1 MDIESFL
8 RYLRYEKNYSS
19 YTVLFYKKDLE
30 QFLTFRSS
38 YRTEAPDMPIESD
51 DIRNWVMTLSEQGLS
66 PRTIGRK
73 ISSLRSYYKYVR
85 SKGGV
90 SDNPVEGVSLPK
102 VRKQLPSFVRPEQME
117 ALLSEAPEGVSEYIA
132 VRDRLIVAMLYD
144 TGMRRAEL
152 ITLQDAAVDNAKC
165 ELRVLGKRNKER
177 IIPYGDKLRREIDD
191 FRRLRNSIQPASER
205 FFIRENG
212 EPLYDKLV
220 YRIVKASLGT
230 VSTLPTKSPHVL
242 RHTFASAMLNSGA
255 GINSV
260 KELLG
265 HSSLA
270 STEVYTHI
278 TFEELKQSYKHAHPR
293 AEKKEDIMD
302 VRIQAIHFDAT
313 AQLES
318 FIQKKVSKLSR
329 FHDAIMEAEVTLK
342 VVKPE
347 TSMNKQADLKLLL
360 AGNEDLFSS
369 KVADTFEEAVDLAVE
384 AIERQLEKTKKKK

>member
-1 MDIESFL
+1 MNLELFL

-19 YTVLFYKKDLE
+19 CTVLFYRKDLE
-30 QFLTFRSS
+30 QFAAFRSS
-38 YRTEAPDMPIESD
+38 MRSDADEAPVESD
-51 DIRNWVMTLSEQGLS
+51 DVRNWIVSLSEQGLS
-66 PRTIGRK
+66 PRTISRK
-73 ISSLRSYYKYVR
+73 ISALRSYYKYEQSRGAVE
-85 SKGGV
+85 K
-90 SDNPVEGVSLPK
+90 NPVDGVKLPK
-102 VRKQLPSFVRPEQME
+102 TRKVLPAFVRPEMMDK
-117 ALLSEAPEGVSEYIA
+117 LLDVESQPLRFEA
-132 VRDRLIVAMLYD
+132 VRDKLIISMLYE

-152 ITLQDAAVDNAKC
+152 LGLRDAAVDNTVC

-177 IIPYGDKLRREIDD
+177 IIPYGAALQEAIEQYRQERSVLPVVSD
-191 FRRLRNSIQPASER
+191 R
-205 FFIRENG
+205 FFVRSSG
-212 EPLYDKLV
+212 EPMYDKLI
-220 YRIVKASLGT
+220 YRIVHNELKG
-230 VSTLPTKSPHVL
+230 VSTLPKKSPHVL
-242 RHTFASAMLNSGA
+242 RHSFASAMLNDGA

-278 TFEELKQSYKHAHPR
+278 TFEELKQSYKRAHPR

-329 FHDAIMEAEVTLK
+329 FHDGIMEAEVTLK

-347 TSMNKQADLKLLL
+347 TSMNKEAALKLLL

-384 AIERQLEKTKKKK
+384 ALERQLEKVKKKK

>member
-1 MDIESFL
+1 MNLELFL

-19 YTVLFYKKDLE
+19 CTVLFYRKDLE
-30 QFLTFRSS
+30 QFAAFRSS
-38 YRTEAPDMPIESD
+38 MRSDADEAPVESD
-51 DIRNWVMTLSEQGLS
+51 DVRNWIVSLSEQGLS
-66 PRTIGRK
+66 PRTISRK
-73 ISSLRSYYKYVR
+73 ISALRSYYKYEQSRGAVE
-85 SKGGV
+85 K
-90 SDNPVEGVSLPK
+90 NPVDGVKLPK
-102 VRKQLPSFVRPEQME
+102 TRKVLPAFVRPEMMDKLLDVESQPLRFE
-117 ALLSEAPEGVSEYIA
+117 AI
-132 VRDRLIVAMLYD
+132 RDKLIISMLYE

-152 ITLQDAAVDNAKC
+152 LGLRDAAVDNTVC

-177 IIPYGDKLRREIDD
+177 IIPYGAALQEAIEQYRQERSVLPVVSD
-191 FRRLRNSIQPASER
+191 R
-205 FFIRENG
+205 FFVRSSG
-212 EPLYDKLV
+212 EPMYDKLI
-220 YRIVKASLGT
+220 YRIVHNELKG
-230 VSTLPTKSPHVL
+230 VSTLPKKSPHVL
-242 RHTFASAMLNSGA
+242 RHSFASAMLNDGA

-278 TFEELKQSYKHAHPR
+278 TFEELKQSYKRAHPR

-329 FHDAIMEAEVTLK
+329 FHDGIMEAEVTLK

-347 TSMNKQADLKLLL
+347 TSMNKEAALKLLL

-384 AIERQLEKTKKKK
+384 ALERQLEKVKKKK

>member
-1 MDIESFL
+1 
-8 RYLRYEKNYSS
+8 
-19 YTVLFYKKDLE
+19 
-30 QFLTFRSS
+30 
-38 YRTEAPDMPIESD
+38 
-51 DIRNWVMTLSEQGLS
+51 LS
-66 PRTIGRK
+66 PRTISRK
-73 ISSLRSYYKYVR
+73 ISALRSYYKYEQSRGAVE
-85 SKGGV
+85 K
-90 SDNPVEGVSLPK
+90 NPVDGVKLPK
-102 VRKQLPSFVRPEQME
+102 TRKVLPAFVRPEMMDK
-117 ALLSEAPEGVSEYIA
+117 LLDVESQPLRFEA
-132 VRDRLIVAMLYD
+132 VRDKLIISMLYE

-152 ITLQDAAVDNAKC
+152 LGLRDAAVDNTVC

-177 IIPYGDKLRREIDD
+177 IIPYGAALQEAIEQYRQERSVLPVVSD
-191 FRRLRNSIQPASER
+191 R
-205 FFIRENG
+205 FFVRSSG
-212 EPLYDKLV
+212 EPMYDKLI
-220 YRIVKASLGT
+220 YRIVHNELKG
-230 VSTLPTKSPHVL
+230 VSTLPKKSPHVL
-242 RHTFASAMLNSGA
+242 RHSFASAMLNDGA

-278 TFEELKQSYKHAHPR
+278 TFEELKQSYKRAHPR

-329 FHDAIMEAEVTLK
+329 FHDGIMEAEVTLK

-347 TSMNKQADLKLLL
+347 TSMNKEAALKLLL

-384 AIERQLEKTKKKK
+384 ALERQLEKVKKKK

>member
-1 MDIESFL
+1 MNLELFL

-19 YTVLFYKKDLE
+19 CTVLFYRKDLE
-30 QFLTFRSS
+30 QFAAFRSS
-38 YRTEAPDMPIESD
+38 MRSDADEAPVESD
-51 DIRNWVMTLSEQGLS
+51 DVRNWIVSLSEQGLS
-66 PRTIGRK
+66 PRTISRK
-73 ISSLRSYYKYVR
+73 ISALRSYYKYEQSRGAVE
-85 SKGGV
+85 K
-90 SDNPVEGVSLPK
+90 NPVDGVKLPK
-102 VRKQLPSFVRPEQME
+102 TRKVLPAFVRPEMMDKLLDVVSQPLRFE
-117 ALLSEAPEGVSEYIA
+117 AI
-132 VRDRLIVAMLYD
+132 RDKLIISMLYE

-152 ITLQDAAVDNAKC
+152 LGLRDAAVDNTVC

-177 IIPYGDKLRREIDD
+177 IIPYGAALQEAIEQYRQERSVLPVVSD
-191 FRRLRNSIQPASER
+191 R
-205 FFIRENG
+205 FFVRSSG
-212 EPLYDKLV
+212 EPMYDKLI
-220 YRIVKASLGT
+220 YRIVHNELKG
-230 VSTLPTKSPHVL
+230 VSTLPKKSPHVL
-242 RHTFASAMLNSGA
+242 RHSFASAMLNDGA

-278 TFEELKQSYKHAHPR
+278 TFEELKQSYKRAHPR

-329 FHDAIMEAEVTLK
+329 FHDGIMEAEVILK

-347 TSMNKQADLKLLL
+347 TSMNKEAALKLLL

-384 AIERQLEKTKKKK
+384 ALERQLEKVKKKK

>member
-1 MDIESFL
+1 MNLELFL

-19 YTVLFYKKDLE
+19 CTVLFYRKDLE
-30 QFLTFRSS
+30 QFAAFRSS
-38 YRTEAPDMPIESD
+38 MRSDADEAPVESD
-51 DIRNWVMTLSEQGLS
+51 DVRNWIVSLSEQGLS
-66 PRTIGRK
+66 PRTISRK
-73 ISSLRSYYKYVR
+73 ISALRSYYKYEQSRGAVE
-85 SKGGV
+85 K
-90 SDNPVEGVSLPK
+90 NPVDGVKLPK
-102 VRKQLPSFVRPEQME
+102 TRKVLPAFVRPEMMDKLLDVESQPLRFE
-117 ALLSEAPEGVSEYIA
+117 AI
-132 VRDRLIVAMLYD
+132 RDKLIISMLYE

-152 ITLQDAAVDNAKC
+152 LGLRDAAVDNTVC

-177 IIPYGDKLRREIDD
+177 IIPYGAALQEAIEQYRQERSV
-191 FRRLRNSIQPASER
+191 LPAVSDR
-205 FFIRENG
+205 FFVRSSG
-212 EPLYDKLV
+212 EPMYDKLI
-220 YRIVKASLGT
+220 YRIVHNELKG
-230 VSTLPTKSPHVL
+230 VSTLPKKSPHVL
-242 RHTFASAMLNSGA
+242 RHSFASAMLNDGA

-278 TFEELKQSYKHAHPR
+278 TFEELKQSYKRAHPR

-329 FHDAIMEAEVTLK
+329 FHDGIMEAEVTLK

-347 TSMNKQADLKLLL
+347 TSMNKEAALKLLL

-384 AIERQLEKTKKKK
+384 ALERQLEKVKKKK

>member
-1 MDIESFL
+1 MNLELFL

-19 YTVLFYKKDLE
+19 YTALFYQRDLE
-30 QFLTFRSS
+30 QFVAFRSS
-38 YRTEAPDMPIESD
+38 LRSDAREMPVESD
-51 DIRNWVMTLSEQGLS
+51 DVRNWIMSLSEQGVS
-66 PRTIGRK
+66 PRTIARK
-73 ISSLRSYYKYVR
+73 VSALRSYYRYMQSRGEV
-85 SKGGV
+85 V
-90 SDNPVEGVSLPK
+90 DNPTVGVKLPK
-102 VRKQLPSFVRPEQME
+102 ARKALPSFVRPEQMQQLFVDDE
-117 ALLSEAPEGVSEYIA
+117 QGRDFEI
-132 VRDRLIVAMLYD
+132 VRDNLIVAMLYE

-152 ITLQDAAVDNAKC
+152 IGLLDVAVDNNTC
-165 ELRVLGKRNKER
+165 ELRVIGKRNKER
-177 IIPYGDKLRREIDD
+177 VIPYGKQLGKSIDYYRE
-191 FRRLRNSIQPASER
+191 LRNEKIGETER
-205 FFIRENG
+205 FFVRKSG
-212 EPLYDKLV
+212 EAMYDRLV
-220 YRIVKASLGT
+220 YNIVHRALGA
-230 VSTLPTKSPHVL
+230 VSTLAKKSPHVL
-242 RHTFASAMLNSGA
+242 RHSFASAMLNDGA

-278 TFEELKQSYKHAHPR
+278 TFEELKQSYKQAHPR

-329 FHDAIMEAEVTLK
+329 FHDGIMEAEVTLK

-347 TSMNKQADLKLLL
+347 TSMNKEAALKLLL

-384 AIERQLEKTKKKK
+384 ALERQLEKSKKKK

>member
-1 MDIESFL
+1 MNLELFL

-19 YTVLFYKKDLE
+19 YTALFYQKDLE
-30 QFLTFRSS
+30 QFVAFCSATRSD
-38 YRTEAPDMPIESD
+38 ADVVPVESD
-51 DIRNWVMTLSEQGLS
+51 DVRNWIMLLSEQGMS

-73 ISSLRSYYKYVR
+73 VSALRSYYRFMLSRGEV
-85 SKGGV
+85 V
-90 SDNPVEGVSLPK
+90 DNPTLGVKLPK
-102 VRKQLPSFVRPEQME
+102 TRKSLPSFVRPDKMEQ
-117 ALLSEAPEGVSEYIA
+117 LLAGDVLLDNFEV
-132 VRDRLIVAMLYD
+132 VRDKLIVAMLYE

-152 ITLQDAAVDNAKC
+152 IGLREWAVDNTVC

-177 IIPYGDKLRREIDD
+177 VIPYGASLKEAIDNY
-191 FRRLRNSIQPASER
+191 RALRNESVGETEL
-205 FFIRENG
+205 FFVRKNG
-212 EPLYDKLV
+212 EAMYDKLV
-220 YRIVKASLGT
+220 YNIVRHALAG
-230 VSTLPTKSPHVL
+230 VSTLAKKSPHVL
-242 RHTFASAMLNSGA
+242 RHSFASAMLNDGA

-278 TFEELKQSYKHAHPR
+278 TFEELKQSYKQAHPR

-329 FHDAIMEAEVTLK
+329 FHDGIMEAEVTLK

-347 TSMNKQADLKLLL
+347 TSMNKEAALKLLL

-369 KVADTFEEAVDLAVE
+369 KVADTFEEAVDLAAE
-384 AIERQLEKTKKKK
+384 ALERQLEKIKKKK

>member
-1 MDIESFL
+1 MNIEMFL

-19 YTVLFYKKDLE
+19 YTALFYQKDLE
-30 QFLTFRSS
+30 QFVSFRSGLRS
-38 YRTEAPDMPIESD
+38 DADVMPVERD
-51 DIRNWVMTLSEQGLS
+51 DVRNWIVSLSEQGVS
-66 PRTIGRK
+66 PRTISRK
-73 ISSLRSYYKYVR
+73 VSALRSYYKFMQGRGEV
-85 SKGGV
+85 V
-90 SDNPVEGVSLPK
+90 DNPTVGVKLPK
-102 VRKQLPSFVRPEQME
+102 TRKTLPSFVRPDSMEQ
-117 ALLSEAPEGVSEYIA
+117 LLAEGVVDSFEA
-132 VRDRLIVAMLYD
+132 VRDNLVVAMLYE

-152 ITLQDAAVDNAKC
+152 IGLLDVAVDNTIC

-177 IIPYGDKLRREIDD
+177 VIPYGESLKEAIDAYRAMRD
-191 FRRLRNSIQPASER
+191 EVVGPAER
-205 FFIRENG
+205 FFVRKSG
-212 EPLYDKLV
+212 EAMYDKLI
-220 YRIVKASLGT
+220 YNIVRRALGG
-230 VSTLPTKSPHVL
+230 VSTLSKKSPHVL
-242 RHTFASAMLNSGA
+242 RHSFASAMLNDGA

-265 HSSLA
+265 HNSLA

-329 FHDAIMEAEVTLK
+329 FHDGIMDAEVTLK

-347 TSMNKQADLKLLL
+347 TSMNKEAALKLLL

-369 KVADTFEEAVDLAVE
+369 KVADTFEEAIDLAVE
-384 AIERQLEKTKKKK
+384 ALERQLEKTKKKK

>member
-1 MDIESFL
+1 MNLELFL

-19 YTVLFYKKDLE
+19 CTVLFYRKDLE
-30 QFLTFRSS
+30 QFAAFRSS
-38 YRTEAPDMPIESD
+38 MRSDADEAPVESD
-51 DIRNWVMTLSEQGLS
+51 DVRNWIVSLSEQGLS
-66 PRTIGRK
+66 PRTISRK
-73 ISSLRSYYKYVR
+73 ISALRSYYKYEQSRGAVE
-85 SKGGV
+85 K
-90 SDNPVEGVSLPK
+90 NPVDGVKLPK
-102 VRKQLPSFVRPEQME
+102 TRKALPAFVRPEMMDKLLDVESQPLHFE
-117 ALLSEAPEGVSEYIA
+117 AI
-132 VRDRLIVAMLYD
+132 RDKLIISMLYE

-152 ITLQDAAVDNAKC
+152 LGLRDAAVDNTVC

-177 IIPYGDKLRREIDD
+177 IIPYGAALQEAIEQYRQERSVLPVVSD
-191 FRRLRNSIQPASER
+191 R
-205 FFIRENG
+205 FFVRSSG
-212 EPLYDKLV
+212 EPMYDKLI
-220 YRIVKASLGT
+220 YRIVHNELKG
-230 VSTLPTKSPHVL
+230 VSTLPKKSPHVL
-242 RHTFASAMLNSGA
+242 RHSFASAMLNDGA

-278 TFEELKQSYKHAHPR
+278 TFEELKQSYKRAHPR

-329 FHDAIMEAEVTLK
+329 FHDGIMEAEVTLK

-347 TSMNKQADLKLLL
+347 TSMNKEAALKLLL

-384 AIERQLEKTKKKK
+384 ALERQLEKVKKKK

>member
-1 MDIESFL
+1 MNLELFL

-19 YTVLFYKKDLE
+19 YTALFYQRDLE
-30 QFLTFRSS
+30 QFVAFRSS
-38 YRTEAPDMPIESD
+38 LRSDAREMPVESD
-51 DIRNWVMTLSEQGLS
+51 DVRNWIMSLSEQGVS
-66 PRTIGRK
+66 PRTIARK
-73 ISSLRSYYKYVR
+73 VSALRSYYRYMQSRGEV
-85 SKGGV
+85 V
-90 SDNPVEGVSLPK
+90 DNPTVGVKLPK
-102 VRKQLPSFVRPEQME
+102 ARKALPSFVRPEQMQQLFVDDE
-117 ALLSEAPEGVSEYIA
+117 QGRDFEI
-132 VRDRLIVAMLYD
+132 VRDNLIVAMLYE

-152 ITLQDAAVDNAKC
+152 IGLLDVAVDNSTC
-165 ELRVLGKRNKER
+165 ELRVIGKRNKER
-177 IIPYGDKLRREIDD
+177 VIPYGKQLGKSIDYYRE
-191 FRRLRNSIQPASER
+191 LRNEKIGETER
-205 FFIRENG
+205 FFVRKSG
-212 EPLYDKLV
+212 EAMYDRLV
-220 YRIVKASLGT
+220 YNIVHRALGA
-230 VSTLPTKSPHVL
+230 VSTLAKKSPHVL
-242 RHTFASAMLNSGA
+242 RHSFASAMLNDGA

-278 TFEELKQSYKHAHPR
+278 TFEELKQSYKQAHPR

-329 FHDAIMEAEVTLK
+329 FHDGIMEAEVTLK

-347 TSMNKQADLKLLL
+347 TSMNKEAALKLLL

-384 AIERQLEKTKKKK
+384 ALERQLEKSKKKK

>member
-1 MDIESFL
+1 MNLELFL

-19 YTVLFYKKDLE
+19 CTVLFYRKDLE
-30 QFLTFRSS
+30 QFAAFRSS
-38 YRTEAPDMPIESD
+38 MRSDADEAPVESD
-51 DIRNWVMTLSEQGLS
+51 DVRNWIVSLSEQGLS
-66 PRTIGRK
+66 PRTISRK
-73 ISSLRSYYKYVR
+73 ISALRSYYKYEQSRGAVE
-85 SKGGV
+85 K
-90 SDNPVEGVSLPK
+90 NPVDGVKLPK
-102 VRKQLPSFVRPEQME
+102 TRKVLPAFVRPEMMDKLLDVESPPLRFE
-117 ALLSEAPEGVSEYIA
+117 AI
-132 VRDRLIVAMLYD
+132 RDKLIISMLYE

-152 ITLQDAAVDNAKC
+152 LGLRDAAVDNTVC

-177 IIPYGDKLRREIDD
+177 IIPYGAALQEAIEQYRQERSVLPVVSD
-191 FRRLRNSIQPASER
+191 R
-205 FFIRENG
+205 FFVRSSG
-212 EPLYDKLV
+212 EPMYDKLI
-220 YRIVKASLGT
+220 YRIVHNELKG
-230 VSTLPTKSPHVL
+230 VSTLPKKSPHVL
-242 RHTFASAMLNSGA
+242 RHSFASAMLNDGA

-278 TFEELKQSYKHAHPR
+278 TFEELKQSYKRAHPR

-329 FHDAIMEAEVTLK
+329 FHDGIMEAEVTLK

-347 TSMNKQADLKLLL
+347 TSMNKEAALKLLL

-384 AIERQLEKTKKKK
+384 ALERQLEKVKKKK

>member
-1 MDIESFL
+1 MNLELFL

-19 YTVLFYKKDLE
+19 CTVLFYRKDLE
-30 QFLTFRSS
+30 QFAAFRSS
-38 YRTEAPDMPIESD
+38 MRSDADEAPVESD
-51 DIRNWVMTLSEQGLS
+51 DVRNWIVSLSEQGLS
-66 PRTIGRK
+66 PRTISRK
-73 ISSLRSYYKYVR
+73 ISALRSYYKYEQSRGAVE
-85 SKGGV
+85 K
-90 SDNPVEGVSLPK
+90 NPVDGVKLPK
-102 VRKQLPSFVRPEQME
+102 TRKVLPAFVRPEMMDKLLDVESQPLHFE
-117 ALLSEAPEGVSEYIA
+117 AI
-132 VRDRLIVAMLYD
+132 RDKLIISMLYE

-152 ITLQDAAVDNAKC
+152 LGLRDAAVDNTVC

-177 IIPYGDKLRREIDD
+177 IIPYGAALQEAIEQYRQERSVLPVVSD
-191 FRRLRNSIQPASER
+191 R
-205 FFIRENG
+205 FFVRSSG
-212 EPLYDKLV
+212 EPMYDKLI
-220 YRIVKASLGT
+220 YRIVHNELKG
-230 VSTLPTKSPHVL
+230 VSTLPKKSPHVL
-242 RHTFASAMLNSGA
+242 RHSFASAMLNDGA

-278 TFEELKQSYKHAHPR
+278 TFEELKQSYKRAHPR

-329 FHDAIMEAEVTLK
+329 FHDGIMEAEVTLK

-347 TSMNKQADLKLLL
+347 TSMNKEAALKLLL

-384 AIERQLEKTKKKK
+384 ALERQLEKVKKKK

>member
-1 MDIESFL
+1 MNLELFL

-19 YTVLFYKKDLE
+19 CTVLFYRKDLE
-30 QFLTFRSS
+30 QFAAFRSS
-38 YRTEAPDMPIESD
+38 MRSDADEAPVESD
-51 DIRNWVMTLSEQGLS
+51 DVRNWIVLLSEQGLS
-66 PRTIGRK
+66 PRTISRK
-73 ISSLRSYYKYVR
+73 ISALRSYYKYEQSRGAVE
-85 SKGGV
+85 K
-90 SDNPVEGVSLPK
+90 NPVDGVKLPK
-102 VRKQLPSFVRPEQME
+102 TRKVLPAFVRPEMMDKLLDVESQPLRFE
-117 ALLSEAPEGVSEYIA
+117 AI
-132 VRDRLIVAMLYD
+132 RDKLIISMLYE

-152 ITLQDAAVDNAKC
+152 LGLRDAAVDNTVC

-177 IIPYGDKLRREIDD
+177 IIPYGAALQEAIEQYRQERSVLPVVSD
-191 FRRLRNSIQPASER
+191 R
-205 FFIRENG
+205 FFVRSSG
-212 EPLYDKLV
+212 EPMYDKLI
-220 YRIVKASLGT
+220 YRIVHNELKG
-230 VSTLPTKSPHVL
+230 VSTLPKKSPHVL
-242 RHTFASAMLNSGA
+242 RHSFASAMLNDGA

-278 TFEELKQSYKHAHPR
+278 TFEELKQSYKRAHPR

-329 FHDAIMEAEVTLK
+329 FHDGIMEAEVTLK

-347 TSMNKQADLKLLL
+347 TSMNKEAALKLLL

-384 AIERQLEKTKKKK
+384 ALERQLEKVKKKK

>member
-1 MDIESFL
+1 MNLEKFL

-19 YTVLFYKKDLE
+19 YTVLFYQRDLE
-30 QFLTFRSS
+30 QFIEYRNA
-38 YRTEAPDMPIESD
+38 YRTDAQEMPIESD
-51 DIRNWVMTLSEQGLS
+51 DVRNWVMSLGEQGLS

-73 ISSLRSYYKYVR
+73 ISSLRSYCRYAQSV
-85 SKGGV
+85 GEMQ
-90 SDNPVEGVSLPK
+90 DNPVADVKLPK
-102 VRKQLPSFVRPEQME
+102 MKKQLPSFVRPEAMHRLYSDGTDE
-117 ALLSEAPEGVSEYIA
+117 PADFSYL
-132 VRDRLIVAMLYD
+132 RDSLIVAMLYE

-152 ITLQDAAVDNAKC
+152 IGLQDAAVDNRTC

-177 IIPYGDKLRREIDD
+177 IIPYGESLQQSIEVYRRVRD
-191 FRRLRNSIQPASER
+191 QR
-205 FFIRENG
+205 FGQCATFFVLDNG
-212 EPLYDKLV
+212 EPIYEKYV
-220 YRIVKASLGT
+220 YRVVRQALGSVT
-230 VSTLPTKSPHVL
+230 TLQKRSPHVL
-242 RHTFASAMLNSGA
+242 RHTFASAMLNGGA

-278 TFEELKQSYKHAHPR
+278 TFEQLKQSYKHAHPR

-329 FHDAIMEAEVTLK
+329 FHDGIMEAEVTLK

-347 TSMNKQADLKLLL
+347 TAMNKEAGVKLLL
-360 AGNEDLFSS
+360 AGNEDLFSC

-384 AIERQLEKTKKKK
+384 ALERQLEKTKKKK

>member
-1 MDIESFL
+1 MNLELFL

-19 YTVLFYKKDLE
+19 CTVLFYRKDLE
-30 QFLTFRSS
+30 QFAAFRSS
-38 YRTEAPDMPIESD
+38 MRSDADEAPVESD
-51 DIRNWVMTLSEQGLS
+51 DVRNWIVSLSEQGLS
-66 PRTIGRK
+66 PRTISRK
-73 ISSLRSYYKYVR
+73 ISALRSYYKYEQSRGAVE
-85 SKGGV
+85 K
-90 SDNPVEGVSLPK
+90 NPVEGVKLPK
-102 VRKQLPSFVRPEQME
+102 TRKVLPAFVRPEMMDKLLDVESQPLRFE
-117 ALLSEAPEGVSEYIA
+117 AI
-132 VRDRLIVAMLYD
+132 RDKLIISMLYE

-152 ITLQDAAVDNAKC
+152 LGLRDAAVDNTAC

-177 IIPYGDKLRREIDD
+177 IIPYGAALQEAIEQYRQERSVLPVVSD
-191 FRRLRNSIQPASER
+191 R
-205 FFIRENG
+205 FFVRSSG
-212 EPLYDKLV
+212 EPMYDKLI
-220 YRIVKASLGT
+220 YRIVHNELKG
-230 VSTLPTKSPHVL
+230 VSTLPKKSPHVL
-242 RHTFASAMLNSGA
+242 RHSFASAMLNDGA

-278 TFEELKQSYKHAHPR
+278 TFEELKQSYKRAHPR

-329 FHDAIMEAEVTLK
+329 FHDGIMEAEVTLK

-347 TSMNKQADLKLLL
+347 TSMNKEAALKLLL

-384 AIERQLEKTKKKK
+384 ALERQLEKVKKKK

>member
-1 MDIESFL
+1 MNVESFL

-30 QFLTFRSS
+30 QFVEFRRGLRSDA
-38 YRTEAPDMPIESD
+38 EVMPVESD
-51 DIRNWVMTLSEQGLS
+51 DVRNWIISLSEQGMS
-66 PRTIGRK
+66 PRTISRK
-73 ISSLRSYYKYVR
+73 ISALRSYYKFVQSR
-85 SKGGV
+85 GEV
-90 SDNPVEGVSLPK
+90 VDNPVVGVKLPK
-102 VRKQLPSFVRPEQME
+102 TRKTLPSFVRPERME
-117 ALLSEAPEGVSEYIA
+117 QLLDADVSVDDFELM
-132 VRDRLIVAMLYD
+132 RDRLIVAMLYE

-152 ITLQDAAVDNAKC
+152 IGLQDVAVDNNTC

-177 IIPYGDKLRREIDD
+177 VIPYGRQLQEAISVYRAK
-191 FRRLRNSIQPASER
+191 RNEVVGETKY
-205 FFIRENG
+205 FFVRKNTM
-212 EPLYDKLV
+212 PMYDKLI
-220 YRIVKASLGT
+220 YNIVHRALGE
-230 VSTLPTKSPHVL
+230 VSTLAKKSPHVL
-242 RHTFASAMLNSGA
+242 RHSFASAMLNDGA

-278 TFEELKQSYKHAHPR
+278 TFEELKQSYKQAHPR

-329 FHDAIMEAEVTLK
+329 FHDGIMEAEVTLK

-347 TSMNKQADLKLLL
+347 TSMNKEAALKLLL
-360 AGNEDLFSS
+360 AGNENLFSS

-384 AIERQLEKTKKKK
+384 ALERQLEKTKKKK